1 MCLLDLNIQPTQKQ
15 GPTLRQRML
24 HETEGYFNCRLREDI
39 FARNQDFDGVPV
51 TEARCSLSNYPGNKE
66 VCWA

>member
-15 GPTLRQRML
+15 GPALRQRML
-24 HETEGYFNCRLREDI
+24 QETQWYLNRRLHEDI
-39 FARNQDFDGVPV
+39 FARNQDFDEAPV
-51 TEARCSLSNYPGNKE
+51 TEVSCSLSNYPGNKE